1 MFKQLLDTNIQL
13 LTNPARAWLHIS
25 RSSGRATMFNTFL
38 YPMIALCCLATFLG
52 TLLGS
57 GLGSESLYPALM
69 HMGVQFFS
77 FFFSYHIIAILVSKI
92 TTKMYDTEYDRKITD
107 SLTGYSMVVVMLLN
121 ICLGLF
127 PNFRIIGWIAQFY
140 TVKIVWDGATVLMRI
155 KEDKRLGY
163 TMMVSLLIIFT
174 PVVMDKIMSVLTN
187 IR

>member
-1 MFKQLLDTNIQL
+1 
-13 LTNPARAWLHIS
+13 
-25 RSSGRATMFNTFL
+25 
-38 YPMIALCCLATFLG
+38 
-52 TLLGS
+52 
-57 GLGSESLYPALM
+57 
-69 HMGVQFFS
+69 
-77 FFFSYHIIAILVSKI
+77 
-92 TTKMYDTEYDRKITD
+92 MYDTEYDRKITD
-107 SLTGYSMVVVMLLN
+107 CLTGYSMVVVMLLN